1 MLIMVMP
8 GIVNLVQTQYVVPFS
23 MHIHGLPF
31 LANKA
36 GTPWIWVTVFW
47 IPTIQGCTNA

>member
-8 GIVNLVQTQYVVPFS
+8 GIVNLVQTQYVVQFS

-31 LANKA
+31 LAKVA
-36 GTPWIWVTVFW
+36 GMP
-47 IPTIQGCTNA
+47 